1 MKSVRITL
9 VASGLIAASL
19 ALAGCGQRDEKR
31 VDTAGQPPSSAQE
44 AVQNADSDGIDDQ
57 RELKGEALSKFD
69 DAKVYCMGM
78 LLYAEKNQNLF
89 PTNLDLTLPF
99 LKQAGHAPSG
109 TNRFEILYQGSFLQL
124 TNPASIVLRSEPWQE
139 EDRKWTRIYGFADG
153 HCETHSELD
162 GNFDAW
168 EKRHWHQR

>member
-1 MKSVRITL
+1 MKSVKIALAATL
-9 VASGLIAASL
+9 AF
-19 ALAGCGQRDEKR
+19 AGCGQRNQKR
-31 VDTAGQPPSSAQE
+31 VETARQPLGSAQE
-44 AVQNADSDGIDDQ
+44 AVQNADSDSNDGQ
-57 RELKGEALSKFD
+57 KQLKGEALSRFD
-69 DAKVYCMGM
+69 DAKIYCLGM

-124 TNPASIVLRSEPWQE
+124 SNPATIVLRSEPWQE
-139 EDRKWTRIYGFADG
+139 EGRKWTRIYGFADG

-162 GNFDAW
+162 GHFDAW
-168 EKRHWHQR
+168 EKRHLSLP